1 MEKSESSIHSGVPA
15 LSDLF
20 SGGSDH
26 ASRRGGSHHPT
37 ERPQRLGAPHAPKR
51 IGRAVQVAPRKQNKK

>member
-1 MEKSESSIHSGVPA
+1 MEKSESSIYSGVPA

-26 ASRRGGSHHPT
+26 ASGRGGSHHPAG
-37 ERPQRLGAPHAPKR
+37 RQQRLGAPHAPKR